1 MSEEKKEIEIILDE
15 YDWTCSDGCCYNYG
29 IVTTV
34 NGVEMPAH
42 NTDTETILRQ
52 VLEHLGY
59 KVTIKRFDNGEE
71 I

>member
-15 YDWTCSDGCCYNYG
+15 YDWTCSDGCCQHFG

-34 NGVEMPAH
+34 DGVEMPAH

-59 KVTIKRFDNGEE
+59 KVTIKHLDNGEE